1 MHRTHLIVRGSA
13 ALAAAMLAGAAFAGQ
28 LNPTLSLNASGS
40 YKLANGP
47 TAADTFVVN
56 VNVADMGGS
65 GAVGAQFR
73 VNYDSTKVDLVG
85 VAAGTAFPLLIY
97 SNTATAGVITMA
109 TGVNGGST
117 GIPAGNIAQ
126 LSFKPKTGFCL
137 SDFGAAFAT
146 SGFTNKISNSSGGSM
161 PFTTAVNASVNALGT
176 FSIGSLPSS
185 VSGMPCDAGALSAAV
200 AAVTNSVPTASNTC
214 GTALL
219 VNLSV
224 MLPGATSATSTMP
237 VAFPI
242 GTTTLTWSASD
253 AAGNSDSKSATVQV
267 DDRQR
272 IVISAGLAGTS
283 AGDSTRSTSFSY
295 SGASAAQTVSILMV
309 NNLGAASGSSEVD
322 IAPAIVASP
331 ACASLKDTLHSLRN
345 TQAGFGTS
353 GTKWTVNFGSLTQG
367 DSNDDNLVD
376 ILDFGMYVG
385 DYSGTASTAARSNF
399 DGDGDVDTG
408 DYTFI
413 SSNFFA
419 TGATCTSA
427 WQGNPLA
434 SVTLKQLRRMGMGD
448 LAVADINRDG
458 RIDQADIVAFMQGR
472 RGGQAT
478 RNAGAGNAAE

>member
-13 ALAAAMLAGAAFAGQ
+13 AAAAAMLASAAFAGT
-28 LNPTLSLNASGS
+28 PSATLSINASGS
-40 YKLANGP
+40 YKLANGAVP
-47 TAADTFVVN
+47 ADTFVVN

-85 VAAGTAFPLLIY
+85 VAAGIDFPLVIY

-117 GIPAGNIAQ
+117 GIAAGNIAQ
-126 LSFKPKTGFCL
+126 LSFKPKTVLCG
-137 SDFGAAFAT
+137 SDLGAAFAT

-161 PFTTAVNASVNALGT
+161 PFTTAVNASVNGLGA
-176 FSIGSLPSS
+176 FSITGTPGS
-185 VSGMPCDAGALSAAV
+185 VSAKPCDAGALSAVV
-200 AAVTNSVPTASNTC
+200 AAVSGSSPAAQDSC
-214 GTALL
+214 GNALNVVL
-219 VNLSV
+219 RVNGN
-224 MLPGATSATSTMP
+224 PGSMP
-237 VAFPI
+237 SAFPI
-242 GTTTLTWSASD
+242 GTTSLSWTATDS
-253 AAGNSDSKSATVQV
+253 AGNTDTTTASVQV

-272 IVISAGLAGTS
+272 IIIEAALGGTS
-283 AGDSTRSTSFSY
+283 AGNSTRSTSFSY
-295 SGASAAQTVSILMV
+295 SGASAAQTVSIAMV
-309 NNLGAASGSSEVD
+309 NNQGAASGSSEVD
-322 IAPAIVASP
+322 IAPAIVSSP

-345 TQAGFGTS
+345 TQAGFGIS

-385 DYSGTASTAARSNF
+385 DFSGTAAAAARSNF
-399 DGDGDVDTG
+399 DGDTDVDTG

-413 SSNFFA
+413 SGNFFA
-419 TGATCTSA
+419 TGASCASA
-427 WQGNPLA
+427 WQGQPLA

-458 RIDQADIVAFMQGR
+458 RVDQADIVAFMQGQR
-472 RGGQAT
+472 VGQAT